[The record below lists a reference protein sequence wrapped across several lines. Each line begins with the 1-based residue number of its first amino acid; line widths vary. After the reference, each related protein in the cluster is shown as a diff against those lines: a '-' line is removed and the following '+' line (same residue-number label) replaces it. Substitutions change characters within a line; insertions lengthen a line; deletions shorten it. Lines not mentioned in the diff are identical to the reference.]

1 MQFRKRVGDMH
12 VGQSHITE
20 NALDATV
27 GKRNL
32 LAASADV
39 IPSLAAVLE
48 MGRLDPIP
56 LNVDSYNSAVFHLQS
71 EFPPGITRSA
81 SEIENSLHWHFARR
95 RSENPTSVYQFS

>member
-1 MQFRKRVGDMH
+1 VGNMH

-39 IPSLAAVLE
+39 TPSLAAVLE

-71 EFPPGITRSA
+71 EFPPGITGSA
-81 SEIENSLHWHFARR
+81 SEIENSLRWHFARR
-95 RSENPTSVYQFS
+95 RV